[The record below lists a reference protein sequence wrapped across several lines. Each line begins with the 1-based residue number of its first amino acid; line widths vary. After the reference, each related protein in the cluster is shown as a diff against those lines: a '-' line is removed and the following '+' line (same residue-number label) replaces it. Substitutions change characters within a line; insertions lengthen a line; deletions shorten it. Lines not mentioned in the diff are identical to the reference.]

1 MGVTNAPLLRQKLLA
16 AGARADTRVVIVEN
30 GTQPE
35 QRAVATTLRD
45 LTDAIDQRAIT
56 GPAIIFVGLD
66 WAAAGLVRP
75 QTVELHRRHP
85 APPPG
90 AASDA
95 VAIAAEAVL

>member
-1 MGVTNAPLLRQKLLA
+1 
-16 AGARADTRVVIVEN
+16 
-30 GTQPE
+30 
-35 QRAVATTLRD
+35 LRD

-75 QTVELHRRHP
+75 QTIELHRRRP
-85 APPPG
+85 GPPPL

-95 VAIAAEAVL
+95 IAITAEAVL